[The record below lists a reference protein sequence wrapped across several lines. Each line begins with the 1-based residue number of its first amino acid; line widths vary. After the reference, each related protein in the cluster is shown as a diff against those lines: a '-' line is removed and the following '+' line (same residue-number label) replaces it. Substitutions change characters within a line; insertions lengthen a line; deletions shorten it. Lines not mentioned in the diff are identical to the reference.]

1 MIGELSTWVMFILFG
16 IGSVVT
22 ARKIPPEKKV
32 GIAKYLAH
40 MGVGLIVGGLAMAIA
55 TVIVYQQ

>member
-40 MGVGLIVGGLAMAIA
+40 MGVGSEPANENETADENR
-55 TVIVYQQ
+55 